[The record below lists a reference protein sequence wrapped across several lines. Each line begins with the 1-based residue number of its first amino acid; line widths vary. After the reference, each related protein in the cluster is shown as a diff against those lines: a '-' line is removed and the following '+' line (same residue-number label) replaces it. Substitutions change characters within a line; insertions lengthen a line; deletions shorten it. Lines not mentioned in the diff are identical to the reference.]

1 MTVVLR
7 RRGDDIPLL
16 LALTDSAGVPINITA
31 LAELYVYVV
40 HSTQGTTLVK
50 FSKAGTGGFTAL
62 TMISATIYRADVKS
76 GTTKNAPLGEY
87 YLDIN
92 VVQTDVDYE
101 SSQKNTIGFDP
112 VFNLKN
118 SISKIVSS
126 G

>member
-62 TMISATIYRADVKS
+62 TWCTIRKR
-76 GTTKNAPLGEY
+76 GGRRFN
-87 YLDIN
+87 
-92 VVQTDVDYE
+92 
-101 SSQKNTIGFDP
+101 SSTR
-112 VFNLKN
+112 
-118 SISKIVSS
+118 
-126 G
+126 